1 MIPNKQQTIDN
12 EINNL
17 LLNEIKK
24 LNCKCTSRGSK
35 QKYSRKIFVKAFI
48 KRLKTGNTWNNLQDE
63 FKISKTHLNR
73 VFMQWSNFNIFK
85 NVYQTFLKNHRC
97 YPLNDQ

>member
-1 MIPNKQQTIDN
+1 MTPNKQQTIDN

-24 LNCKCTSRGSK
+24 LNCKCTSRESK
-35 QKYSRKIFVKAFI
+35 QKYNRKIFVKAFI

-63 FKISKTHLNR
+63 FKVSNLNR
-73 VFMQWSNFNIFK
+73 KLFSKF
-85 NVYQTFLKNHRC
+85 
-97 YPLNDQ
+97 

>member
-35 QKYSRKIFVKAFI
+35 QKI
-48 KRLKTGNTWNNLQDE
+48 
-63 FKISKTHLNR
+63 
-73 VFMQWSNFNIFK
+73 
-85 NVYQTFLKNHRC
+85 
-97 YPLNDQ
+97 